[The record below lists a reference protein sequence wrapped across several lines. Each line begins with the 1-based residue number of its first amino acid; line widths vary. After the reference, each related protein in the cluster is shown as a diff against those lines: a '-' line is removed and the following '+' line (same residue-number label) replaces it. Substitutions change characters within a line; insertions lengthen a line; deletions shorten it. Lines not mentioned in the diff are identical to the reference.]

1 MLYSHRFA
9 RPETLD
15 RATYWLTKFGIRA
28 PRMRIDHQSHAISLH
43 VGLGE
48 IAGVASLINA
58 LELSEGN
65 DHSDTWNAAWKQAV
79 DEFEESTDLPT
90 PARSP
95 IGWHADAD
103 RQPTEAG
110 LDDVFE
116 AIRRSE

>member
-15 RATYWLTKFGIRA
+15 RAAYWLARFGIKS
-28 PRMRIDHQSHAISLH
+28 PRMRVDHRAHSISFH

-48 IAGVASLINA
+48 IAKVDSLINA
-58 LELSEGN
+58 LELSDRHDNEESWQA
-65 DHSDTWNAAWKQAV
+65 DWKRAH
-79 DEFEESTDLPT
+79 DEFRDSATLPAPT
-90 PARSP
+90 RTP

-103 RQPTEAG
+103 LEPSEPG
-110 LDDVFE
+110 LDAVFE